1 MFLSLL
7 GLACLRYSFAEPL
20 ARLSYDLPF
29 IWRANGDPQ
38 EVVLVYLDEYSAKE
52 LNQPADAVWDRRLHA
67 HLLNRLTDEKA
78 RLVLYDIVFE
88 TPAADPEADAEFA
101 ATMQRHGR
109 VVLGAGLDSA
119 QGLGAVQER
128 ISAPNKLL
136 RKAAYGY
143 GVLAFKPVDPD
154 YGVRRIYFGP
164 SSAPTATWKA
174 AEALGAPITQ
184 QPRESLRSEFWINYY
199 GPRDTFSSV
208 SFARALDPA
217 GVPPGFFKNRIVLVG
232 GRSSLGLLGS
242 GRDDFA
248 TPYARSG
255 YPTSPGAEV
264 HATILLNLLHDE
276 WMTRLAQG
284 WEVAIVLCLGVA
296 AGALGFFRPQFA
308 TIIAVLLAFGV
319 MCSAW
324 MMAWGHRTWFP
335 WLIPSGIQLPLGLVW
350 AVGSQYMLESRRRK
364 DLKKAF
370 GFYLSPQMADQI
382 ADSDFDLRPGGK
394 LVEATV
400 MFTDLENFTAMS
412 ENLEPTE
419 VSSIL
424 TRYFGQTTRCILDK
438 DGTIIKYIGDA
449 VMAAWGA
456 PVELP
461 EHAVRATEAACDLRA
476 LSEVEVNG
484 IKLRTRIGVHTGKVL
499 AGNLGSEYRFDY
511 SMIGDAV
518 NFASRLEA
526 LNKHLG
532 TQALI
537 SDAVQSRLGDNFM
550 TRCLGEFVV
559 AGKKQGVLI
568 HELLCR
574 REAEDGE
581 RRWIETFEEGL
592 VCFRARDFKGAAALM
607 QQTCQIRGGTDGPAE
622 FYLRELGSLDAA
634 RCDENWRGVIELKS
648 K

>member
-1 MFLSLL
+1 
-7 GLACLRYSFAEPL
+7 
-20 ARLSYDLPF
+20 
-29 IWRANGDPQ
+29 
-38 EVVLVYLDEYSAKE
+38 
-52 LNQPADAVWDRRLHA
+52 
-67 HLLNRLTDEKA
+67 
-78 RLVLYDIVFE
+78 
-88 TPAADPEADAEFA
+88 
-101 ATMQRHGR
+101 MQRHGR
-109 VVLGAGLDSA
+109 VVLGAGVDSA
-119 QGLGAVQER
+119 QGLGAAQER
-128 ISAPNKLL
+128 ITAPNKLL

-143 GVLAFKPVDPD
+143 GVLAFKPVDAD
-154 YGVRRIYFGP
+154 YGVRRIYFGTSAVP
-164 SSAPTATWKA
+164 SATWKA
-174 AEALGAPITQ
+174 AEALGALITRE
-184 QPRESLRSEFWINYY
+184 PRESLRGQYWINYY

-232 GRSSLGLLGS
+232 GRSSLGFLGNM
-242 GRDDFA
+242 RDDFA

-276 WMTRLAQG
+276 WMTRLAPG
-284 WEVAIVLCLGVA
+284 WEMAIVLCLGLA

-308 TIIAVLLAFGV
+308 TIIAGLLAFAV
-319 MCSAW
+319 MCCAW
-324 MMAWGHRTWFP
+324 TMAWGHRTWFP

-394 LVEATV
+394 LVEATI
-400 MFTDLENFTAMS
+400 MFTDLENFTTLS
-412 ENLEPTE
+412 ESLEPTE
-419 VSSIL
+419 VSALL
-424 TRYFGQTTRCILDK
+424 TRYFGQTTRCILDR

-461 EHAVRATEAACDLRA
+461 EHATRATEAACDLRS
-476 LSEVEVNG
+476 LSDVEVDG

-526 LNKHLG
+526 LNKFLG
-532 TQALI
+532 TQVLI
-537 SDAVQSRLGDNFM
+537 SDAVYSRLGDGFL

-559 AGKKQGVLI
+559 AGKKQSVVI
-568 HELLCR
+568 HELICR
-574 REAEDGE
+574 REAEKEE
-581 RRWIETFEEGL
+581 RAWIEAFAEGL
-592 VCFRARDFKGAAALM
+592 VCFRAGDFKRATELM
-607 QQTCQIRGGTDGPAE
+607 QQTCRMRGGTDGPAE
-622 FYLRELGSLDAA
+622 FYLRELSSLDPAG
-634 RCDENWRGVIELKS
+634 RDENWKGVIELKS